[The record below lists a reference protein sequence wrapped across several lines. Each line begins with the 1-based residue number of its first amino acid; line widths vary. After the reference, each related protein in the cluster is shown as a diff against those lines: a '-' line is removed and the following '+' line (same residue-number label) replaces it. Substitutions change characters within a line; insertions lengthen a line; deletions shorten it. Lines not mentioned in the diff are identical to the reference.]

1 MKLNIDQIQQVE
13 DHLSQKGLKYVDIRY
28 EVLDHMITDIEKI
41 INSEELSFQ
50 EAFNKVKVKWIRSF
64 VDESSLWFGPAEN
77 GPKIF
82 VDNYV
87 RIYKSYILKI
97 LIPTLIIVYSMDYL
111 LNHFFVFQINYDK
124 EVLIVLYS
132 TVLLNISIILYW
144 YLQIKKTK
152 LQTSFSFIFAKKV
165 LPIVLV
171 LLFLVGFLDV
181 SMHYYRLIIIS
192 FIYSL
197 WSGWLLY
204 KNHIKSVSLYSSIST
219 I

>member
-1 MKLNIDQIQQVE
+1 MKLSKEQIQQIE
-13 DHLSQKGLKYVDIRY
+13 LYLTDKGLKYIDIRY
-28 EVLDHMITDIEKI
+28 EVLDHMVTDIEKFM
-41 INSEELSFQ
+41 NLEELSFQ

-111 LNHFFVFQINYDK
+111 FNHFFVFQFNYDK
-124 EVLIVLYS
+124 EVLIVLYT
-132 TVLLNISIILYW
+132 TVLLNIGIILYW
-144 YLQIKKTK
+144 YFQIKKTK

-171 LLFLVGFLDV
+171 LLYLVGFLHV
-181 SMHYYRLIIIS
+181 SMHYYRLIIIG
-192 FIYSL
+192 FIFSI
-197 WSGWLLY
+197 WSGSQLY

-219 I
+219 K

>member
-50 EAFNKVKVKWIRSF
+50 KAFNKVKVKWIRSF

-97 LIPTLIIVYSMDYL
+97 LILTLIIVYSMDYL
-111 LNHFFVFQINYDK
+111 LNHFFVFQNNYDK

>member
-13 DHLSQKGLKYVDIRY
+13 DHLIQKGLKYVDIRY

-97 LIPTLIIVYSMDYL
+97 LILTLIIVYSMDYL